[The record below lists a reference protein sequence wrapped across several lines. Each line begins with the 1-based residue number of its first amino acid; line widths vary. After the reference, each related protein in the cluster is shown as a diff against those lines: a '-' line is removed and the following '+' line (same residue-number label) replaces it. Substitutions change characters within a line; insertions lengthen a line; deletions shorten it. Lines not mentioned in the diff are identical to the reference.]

1 MMTTSVPSDQSVMTA
16 HLSGKNRIPL
26 PGHTV
31 ILLFAML
38 VIGCATVPKDYPRTT
53 SSAFTN
59 YLDTSVGQLF
69 EEKAVMH
76 PGESGFAIIRRGR
89 PAFTSRIALTELAE
103 KTLDLQYYVWEEDET
118 GWILAEH
125 VLKAADRGVRVRI
138 LVDDITLAGRDT
150 GAASL
155 DTHPN
160 IEVRVFNPFAH
171 RSARLID
178 FATDL
183 GRVNHRMHNKIYVMD
198 NTVAIIGGRNI
209 GNHYFNV
216 DTHANFRDL
225 DIGCRRPNS
234 TGNFERI

>member
-1 MMTTSVPSDQSVMTA
+1 MMGTSVTSEQSVMTA

-26 PGHTV
+26 PGQTV

-89 PAFTSRIALTELAE
+89 PAFTSRIAFTELAE
-103 KTLDLQYYVWEEDET
+103 KTLDLQYYIREEDET

-125 VLKAADRGVRVRI
+125 VLKAADRGV
-138 LVDDITLAGRDT
+138 
-150 GAASL
+150 
-155 DTHPN
+155 
-160 IEVRVFNPFAH
+160 
-171 RSARLID
+171 
-178 FATDL
+178 
-183 GRVNHRMHNKIYVMD
+183 
-198 NTVAIIGGRNI
+198 
-209 GNHYFNV
+209 
-216 DTHANFRDL
+216 
-225 DIGCRRPNS
+225 
-234 TGNFERI
+234 